1 MKPEEAIGKLQQDL
15 RQVLGPRLVALI
27 VYEAHGTLVHT
38 LAVAQRLESEDLARL
53 APLAA
58 GWEKAGLALPLFFG
72 QSELAR
78 SLDAFPLEFAQI
90 LARYRVVAGEDV
102 LAGMAVQRDDLRRA
116 CEAQVKSHLLHLREG
131 YLQAAGK
138 RTEVSRLVAASTV
151 PLRALLVNIARLHG
165 VHTTAAEELTAFVE
179 ARLQLPAAGLQPV
192 LALSDGS
199 GRGGSDAASLFPGYI
214 AAVERLAALVD
225 EWTI

>member
-27 VYEAHGTLVHT
+27 VYEAHGMLVHT

-131 YLQAAGK
+131 YLQAGGK

-165 VHTTAAEELTAFVE
+165 VHTTTAEELTAFVE
-179 ARLQLPAAGLQPV
+179 GRLQLPAAGLQPV

-199 GRGGSDAASLFPGYI
+199 GRGGSDAAPLFPGYI